1 VPLIAV
7 TRAWKVPGMDA
18 ITAAKIEEYT
28 AEVAID
34 PDWSTHKI
42 TWSSSALLTR

>member
-1 VPLIAV
+1 VSKQISLV
-7 TRAWKVPGMDA
+7 ESPGIEA

-28 AEVAID
+28 TEVAID

-42 TWSSSALLTR
+42 TLSSSARVLV